1 MTLHVLFTENGIPG
15 WIGDKPREGSEAL
28 PETLRIGGA
37 DVPVTIEV
45 LAAHLRNP
53 ATGRWVKRP
62 KPPAPTAEERE
73 AERLRQQE
81 LRRAERQEA
90 RRLARD
96 AARRERL
103 FDRFVDAV
111 ARLDP
116 EFAAAVADLEAEFK
130 DTGE

>member
-37 DVPVTIEV
+37 DNARYHRGAGRPS
-45 LAAHLRNP
+45 AQP

-73 AERLRQQE
+73 AERFL
-81 LRRAERQEA
+81 
-90 RRLARD
+90 
-96 AARRERL
+96 AAR
-103 FDRFVDAV
+103 
-111 ARLDP
+111 
-116 EFAAAVADLEAEFK
+116 AAPRR
-130 DTGE
+130 TSGSPPSCP